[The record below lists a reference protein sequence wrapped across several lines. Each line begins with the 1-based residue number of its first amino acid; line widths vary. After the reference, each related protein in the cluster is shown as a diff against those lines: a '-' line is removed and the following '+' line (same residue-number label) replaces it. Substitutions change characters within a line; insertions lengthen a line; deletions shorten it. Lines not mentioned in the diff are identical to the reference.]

1 MIKALIFDVGGV
13 LVRTEDRSRRA
24 ELEKSLGLPPGQTDE
39 IVFNSPMGQAA
50 QKGEVTSAARWEW
63 VRQELGLDATGLAH
77 FRQEFWGGDR
87 VNTALVTLIRGLR
100 PRYQTA
106 IISNFMDDLRRSL
119 AEECPIIDA
128 FDLVVISAEEKVM
141 KPSPVIFQRALERLG
156 CLPEESVFVD
166 DFAHNVEGARAMGMH
181 AIHYTPAT
189 DMARELANLG
199 ASVMDW
205 ATKKPSFLAVQS
217 IWAFTN

>member
-1 MIKALIFDVGGV
+1 MIAALIFDVGGV

-24 ELEKSLGLPPGQTDE
+24 ELERSLGLRPGQTDE

-50 QKGEVTSAARWEW
+50 QRGDIRSAALWEW
-63 VRQELGLDATGLAH
+63 VGTELRLDAAGLAH

-87 VNTALVTLIRGLR
+87 VNTELIALIRRLR

-119 AEECPIIDA
+119 GEEYPIRDA

-141 KPSPVIFQRALERLG
+141 KPSPIIFQRTLERLG
-156 CLPEESVFVD
+156 RRPGESVFVD
-166 DFAHNVEGARAMGMH
+166 DFAHNVEAALALGMH

-189 DMARELANLG
+189 DMAAALAALG
-199 ASVMDW
+199 VD
-205 ATKKPSFLAVQS
+205 V
-217 IWAFTN
+217 

>member
-24 ELEKSLGLPPGQTDE
+24 ELEKSLGLSPGQADE

-50 QKGEVTSAARWEW
+50 QMGEITSPDLWAW
-63 VRQELGLDATGLAH
+63 VQEELGLDAAGLAH

-87 VNTALVTLIRGLR
+87 VNTELAALIRRLHS
-100 PRYQTA
+100 RYQTA
-106 IISNFMDDLRRSL
+106 IISNYMDELRGSL
-119 AEECPIIDA
+119 GAEYPIIDA

-141 KPSPVIFQRALERLG
+141 KPSPVIFQRTLERLG

-166 DFAHNVEGARAMGMH
+166 DFAHNVVGAQAVGMH
-181 AIHYTPAT
+181 AIHYTPKT
-189 DMARELANLG
+189 VMERELTKLG
-199 ASVMDW
+199 V
-205 ATKKPSFLAVQS
+205 
-217 IWAFTN
+217 